1 MIPLLS
7 KLININKNGREIPG
21 RVQES
26 TEKAIAELNEAYS
39 QTPIDEIGTEEDRNK
54 EKTEIAR
61 TLCTAYI
68 DSLYRR
74 GIYIFP
80 EPNPKAKYAHRKLG
94 LGIKGKAKKGAKKG
108 AKYGK
113 GMAIEMKGVTA
124 PVPVRPDRSDLY
136 YSFGVFAVHKK
147 SLGDNV
153 LNLKYK
159 SFSQVH
165 KFPKRA
171 ISEDLKDIILDAI
184 ETKKI
189 NNKLFN
195 ALAEADKIYLRDVV
209 TEAKLASVFPNI
221 YPKLVSGDGV
231 AVNSDPYERFDILKG
246 ELIAGNNNP
255 EIKKE
260 MRLLVNKFMKE
271 NLISSKDGFGI
282 LELL

>member
-1 MIPLLS
+1 
-7 KLININKNGREIPG
+7 
-21 RVQES
+21 VQALNQQNFDYSGATNEA
-26 TEKAIAELNEAYS
+26 ERMAELQNNRDIVIRGLCSVYIENLYMS
-39 QTPIDEIGTEEDRNK
+39 GKYMFPQ
-54 EKTEIAR
+54 EKPR
-61 TLCTAYI
+61 SKFL
-68 DSLYRR
+68 L
-74 GIYIFP
+74 
-80 EPNPKAKYAHRKLG
+80 KKLG
-94 LGIKGKAKKGAKKG
+94 YGIKAKKGAKKG

-113 GMAIEMKGVTA
+113 GMAEMKGVSA

-153 LNLKYK
+153 LSLKYK
-159 SFSQVH
+159 SYSQVH

-195 ALAEADKIYLRDVV
+195 ALSEDDKIYLRDVV
-209 TEAKLASVFPNI
+209 NEAKLGSVFPNI
-221 YPKLVSGDGV
+221 YPKLMTGDGV
-231 AVNSDPYERFDILKG
+231 AVNSDPYERFEILKG
-246 ELIAGNNNP
+246 SLIAGNNNP

-260 MRLLVNKFMKE
+260 MRILVSTFMK
-271 NLISSKDGFGI
+271 NGTIPSKQGFEI